1 MPISKTKM
9 KNAAIA
15 AKMAGLPSIPKELI
29 DQFVSGPMTGDAV
42 NAATVAFKKALI
54 ERALGAE
61 MSHHLGYPNG
71 ASKPEA
77 SPVNQRNGR
86 SAKTV
91 LTDDGPLRIEVPRD
105 RAGSF
110 EPVLIP
116 KHQRRFTGFDEKIVA
131 MYARGMT
138 MREIQGF
145 LLESYAVEVSPEFIS
160 SVTDAV
166 MAEVTA
172 WQARPLEPMYPV
184 IFFDALRVKI
194 KEDAVVRNKAI
205 YLALGVL
212 PDGTRDIL
220 GLWIEGTEGAKFWM
234 KVFNDL
240 KTRGVGDILIAVTDG
255 LKGIPEALATVYP
268 ATTLQ
273 TCIVHLIRN
282 SLDYASWRDR
292 KLLAA
297 AIRPIYAAASAEAA
311 EAELEAFAQGPWG
324 ARFPTVVAAWRRAWD
339 RVIPFF
345 AFPPSIRRVIYTT
358 NAIESINA
366 RLRKIIKTRGHFPS
380 DDAASK
386 LIWLALR
393 NITAD
398 WGRAAK
404 DWKEA
409 MNQFAIL
416 YEDRFT
422 QPAHSAHKPGG

>member
-1 MPISKTKM
+1 MPSKTKL
-9 KNAAIA
+9 KNAEIA
-15 AKMAGLPSIPKELI
+15 AKSAALPKIPKELI
-29 DQFVSGPMTGDAV
+29 DQFVTGPMTGEAV
-42 NAATVAFKKALI
+42 NAASLAFKKALI
-54 ERALGAE
+54 ERAMGAE
-61 MSHHLGYPNG
+61 LGHHLGYPAG
-71 ASKPEA
+71 EAKPDPA
-77 SPVNQRNGR
+77 GNQRNGTTG
-86 SAKTV
+86 KTV
-91 LTDDGPLRIEVPRD
+91 ITGEGPLRVEIPRD
-105 RAGSF
+105 RDGSF
-110 EPVLIP
+110 KPILIP
-116 KHQRRFTGFDEKIVA
+116 KHERRFTGFDDKIIA

-145 LLESYAVEVSPEFIS
+145 LLESYGVDVSPEFIS
-160 SVTDAV
+160 SVTEAV

-172 WQARPLEPMYPV
+172 WQSRPLEPMYPV
-184 IFFDALRVKI
+184 VFFDALRVKI

-212 PDGTRDIL
+212 PDGSRDIL

-255 LKGIPEALATVYP
+255 LKGMPEALGAVFP

-282 SLDYASWRDR
+282 SLDYASWKDR
-292 KLLAA
+292 RTLAA
-297 AIRPIYAAASAEAA
+297 AIRPIYTAATAEAA
-311 EAELEAFAQGPWG
+311 EAELDAFEQGPWG
-324 ARFPTVVAAWRRAWD
+324 QRFPTVPAAWRRAWSH
-339 RVIPFF
+339 VIPFF
-345 AFPPSIRRVIYTT
+345 AFPPQIRRVIYTT
-358 NAIESINA
+358 NAIESINSQ
-366 RLRKIIKTRGHFPS
+366 LRKIIKSRGHFPS

-386 LIWLALR
+386 LLWLALR

-404 DWKEA
+404 EWKEA

-422 QPAHSAHKPGG
+422 RTAT

>member
-1 MPISKTKM
+1 MPSKTKL

-15 AKMAGLPSIPKELI
+15 AKTAALPTIPKELI
-29 DQFVSGPMTGDAV
+29 DQFVTGPMSAEAV
-42 NAATVAFKKALI
+42 NAASMAFKKALI
-54 ERALGAE
+54 ERAMGAE
-61 MSHHLGYPNG
+61 LGHHLGYPAG
-71 ASKPEA
+71 AAKPEVA
-77 SPVNQRNGR
+77 ANQRNGK

-91 LTDDGPLRIEVPRD
+91 LTGEGPLRIEVPRD
-105 RAGSF
+105 RDGSF
-110 EPVLIP
+110 QPILIP
-116 KHQRRFTGFDEKIVA
+116 KHERRFTGFDEHIIA

-145 LLESYAVEVSPEFIS
+145 LLESYGTEVSPEFIS

-184 IFFDALRVKI
+184 VFFDALRVKI
-194 KEDAVVRNKAI
+194 REDAVVRNKAI

-212 PDGTRDIL
+212 PDGSRDIL

-240 KTRGVGDILIAVTDG
+240 KTRGVADILIAVTDG
-255 LKGIPEALATVYP
+255 LKGMPEALATVFP

-282 SLDYASWRDR
+282 SLDYASWKER
-292 KLLAA
+292 KALAA
-297 AIRPIYAAASAEAA
+297 AIKPIYTAANAEAA
-311 EAELEAFAQGPWG
+311 QAELDAFEQGAWG
-324 ARFPTVVAAWRRAWD
+324 QKFPTVVAAWRRAWGH
-339 RVIPFF
+339 VIPFF
-345 AFPPSIRRVIYTT
+345 AFPPQIRRVIYTT

-366 RLRKIIKTRGHFPS
+366 RLRKIIKTRSHFPS
-380 DDAASK
+380 DDAATK
-386 LIWLALR
+386 LLWLALR

-416 YEDRFT
+416 YEDRFIR
-422 QPAHSAHKPGG
+422 AAA